1 MKSWIHRFDS
11 TIMNGIV
18 NWSVSLK
25 PFFLAITTLG
35 DPIVTVGIGIVVAI
49 YGYFQTN
56 MRLVISAAL
65 IWIALGLGAILKL
78 LFGRDRPDTEYANN
92 MYITTNSFPSGHA
105 SGAMI
110 AYGLLAYVAWHL
122 LPQPW
127 GCIAVV
133 LLGVLITLIGLSR
146 IYLGAHFPSD
156 VIAGWTLGG
165 IALLVILFVIRPLS

>member
-11 TIMNGIV
+11 AIMSGIA

-35 DPIVTVGIGIVVAI
+35 DPIVTVGIGIVVAV

-65 IWIALGLGAILKL
+65 IWVTLGFGAILKL

-92 MYITTNSFPSGHA
+92 LHFATNSFPSGHA
-105 SGAMI
+105 SGAMV
-110 AYGLLAYVAWHL
+110 AYGLLAYMAWRL

-127 GCIAVV
+127 SYIVVV
-133 LLGVLITLIGLSR
+133 LLGVLIVLVGLSR

-156 VIAGWTLGG
+156 VIAGWALGG
-165 IALLVILFVIRPLS
+165 VTLLVILFVIRPLS